1 MDGPAC
7 FGASSLRTA
16 ITLHGKWLVSFVTH
30 MLGSQQL
37 DPRKASRLVTIYPK
51 TLAAFANAATMF

>member
-1 MDGPAC
+1 
-7 FGASSLRTA
+7 
-16 ITLHGKWLVSFVTH
+16 